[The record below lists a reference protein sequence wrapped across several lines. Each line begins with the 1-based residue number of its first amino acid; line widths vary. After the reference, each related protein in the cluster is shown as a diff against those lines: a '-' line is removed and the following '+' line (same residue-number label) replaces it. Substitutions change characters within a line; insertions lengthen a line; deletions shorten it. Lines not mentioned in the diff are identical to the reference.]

1 MMNITVVQGI
11 MTFIGWSIF
20 STWYYVNF
28 IKEFEPVSGMVSGA
42 EVEIPGIENKTADA
56 ESMAESITVID
67 ESKEIP
73 EEESLA
79 PISISKNF
87 TFFKN
92 SAEPIEPLKLQKFRD
107 SLEVILNNRK
117 VTISIVGH
125 TCDLGTEKYNMN
137 LAQNRANYIATS
149 LKIFGEQSVLEVESR
164 GESDPAFPNINE
176 TNRVKNRRVTI
187 TIKSQP

>member
-1 MMNITVVQGI
+1 MTVVQGI
-11 MTFIGWSIF
+11 MAFIGWSIF
-20 STWYYVNF
+20 SSWYYVNF
-28 IKEFEPVSGMVSGA
+28 IKEFESVSGMFSGE
-42 EVEIPGIENKTADA
+42 EVEIPGIDKTAEA
-56 ESMAESITVID
+56 ESIAESITVID

-73 EEESLA
+73 EKEPLA

-107 SLEVILNNRK
+107 SLEVILNDRK
-117 VTISIVGH
+117 VSILIVGH
-125 TCDLGTEKYNMN
+125 TCDLGTEKYNMK

-149 LKIFGEQSVLEVESR
+149 LKLFGEQSVLEVESR

-187 TIKSQP
+187 TIKSQL